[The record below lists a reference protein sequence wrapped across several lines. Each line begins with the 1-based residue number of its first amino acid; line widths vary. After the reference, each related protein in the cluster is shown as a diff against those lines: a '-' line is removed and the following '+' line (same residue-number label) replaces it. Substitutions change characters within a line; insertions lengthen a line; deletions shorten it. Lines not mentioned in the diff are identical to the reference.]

1 MLKLL
6 QIILICSLPFFVIAQ
21 QPDTITKEDLRIAAK
36 VIGIDFTEPE
46 RDSMLRDVRDN
57 VREYTK
63 MRSLPLNNS
72 VPMTL
77 WQSPL
82 LPGMKFDT
90 KQLPAQWNIP
100 ANVMMPTNKA
110 DLAFYS
116 ILQLASLIKNKKITS
131 VELTRFFIERIRK
144 YGDTLQCVISVTE
157 EIAMQQAK
165 AADAEIA
172 KGKYRGLLHGIPYG
186 AKDLLAKKGYKTTWG
201 SVPFKDQVLD
211 YDATVITRLE
221 EAGAVLCAKL
231 TLGEL
236 AWGDVWFGGTT
247 KNPWNL
253 KRGSSGSSAGSA
265 SSVSAGLLPFAIG
278 SETLGSIVSPR
289 SIFCSK
295 LCNVA
300 S

>member
-1 MLKLL
+1 V
-6 QIILICSLPFFVIAQ
+6 CNYAHRRF
-21 QPDTITKEDLRIAAK
+21 
-36 VIGIDFTEPE
+36 G
-46 RDSMLRDVRDN
+46 DS
-57 VREYTK
+57 
-63 MRSLPLNNS
+63 
-72 VPMTL
+72 
-77 WQSPL
+77 
-82 LPGMKFDT
+82 
-90 KQLPAQWNIP
+90 
-100 ANVMMPTNKA
+100 
-110 DLAFYS
+110 
-116 ILQLASLIKNKKITS
+116 TS
-131 VELTRFFIERIRK
+131 QK
-144 YGDTLQCVISVTE
+144 
-157 EIAMQQAK
+157 
-165 AADAEIA
+165 ADAEIA

-278 SETLGSIVSPR
+278 SETLGSIVSLLP
-289 SIFCSK
+289 
-295 LCNVA
+295 NVA
-300 S
+300 QRAYVQVLVVCLVQVQWH